1 MYTKVRPF
9 NRNSARFYCTNLS
22 ALRDSVVWIC
32 GPNFFAQKYHAF
44 CVQCAFFCASFRIF
58 SQRLCE
64 CVHIYAKLSQKL
76 HKVICWQL
84 GYVCFFRLH
93 FIYFISSFLCILWI
107 FFSSF
112 ILWCVRKECRFHLNK
127 FYWCF
132 TDFFDI
138 LAWRNNAMINEWTN
152 ILHQPNDGTRTLCE
166 MQFVF
171 RECVMIGQSA
181 NFIFIR
187 SNNIVANVLTL
198 CVFSFVFFCCSFA
211 FWLNN

>member
-1 MYTKVRPF
+1 M
-9 NRNSARFYCTNLS
+9 C
-22 ALRDSVVWIC
+22 I
-32 GPNFFAQKYHAF
+32 
-44 CVQCAFFCASFRIF
+44 
-58 SQRLCE
+58 
-64 CVHIYAKLSQKL
+64 
-76 HKVICWQL
+76 
-84 GYVCFFRLH
+84 
-93 FIYFISSFLCILWI
+93 FLCFVSHLLATVVRMCSHLRKTFTKITQSHLLAI
-107 FFSSF
+107 GICVFFPLAFHIFHLVVSLYSVNFFSSF

-138 LAWRNNAMINEWTN
+138 SAWRNNAMINEWTN

-198 CVFSFVFFCCSFA
+198 CVFSFVFFCCCSFA

>member
-1 MYTKVRPF
+1 MCNVHFSVLRFASSRNGCANVFTSTQNFHKNYTKSFVGNWDMCVFSSCISYISSR
-9 NRNSARFYCTNLS
+9 RF
-22 ALRDSVVWIC
+22 SV
-32 GPNFFAQKYHAF
+32 F
-44 CVQCAFFCASFRIF
+44 CVFFP
-58 SQRLCE
+58 
-64 CVHIYAKLSQKL
+64 
-76 HKVICWQL
+76 
-84 GYVCFFRLH
+84 
-93 FIYFISSFLCILWI
+93 
-107 FFSSF
+107 SF

-198 CVFSFVFFCCSFA
+198 CVFSFVFCCCSFA